1 VDRKD
6 NSRTVNIVL
15 CIAGAALCIAS
26 GFISAPAGLLDN
38 ERANIISSL
47 AMPMPLFLFVI
58 PSLLML
64 AACAFVIAGRF
75 DIPSLAAAVCG
86 AVLFA
91 AMDIRLASNYQ
102 MFSGVLINMIGTILV
117 LTGVAL
123 QVLAT
128 QTGPA
133 RVSIKAAKKRN
144 AADVP
149 YERHH
154 RPSYDDIYADTN
166 SEFAMLNSNEEVIF
180 TDTSGISAADE
191 NPEDSD
197 APDTEAADEAIMEKL
212 LMVMSLSENENIDNE
227 SDQTEEGDDGIL
239 KSLQEAAQNTGA
251 SETPSDIKETP
262 DDENDFSEAL
272 LSMLEDDAQALL
284 AEDGA
289 KATIAAALETPNQVM
304 ADFYGGIEELFLN
317 E

>member
-47 AMPMPLFLFVI
+47 AMPMPVFLFVI

-64 AACAFVIAGRF
+64 AACAFVTAGRF

-86 AVLFA
+86 AALFA

-102 MFSGVLINMIGTILV
+102 MFSGVLINMTGIILV
-117 LTGVAL
+117 LTAVAL

-128 QTGPA
+128 QTGSA

-154 RPSYDDIYADTN
+154 RPSYDDIYADTS
-166 SEFAMLNSNEEVIF
+166 SEFAMLNSNEEVMF
-180 TDTSGISAADE
+180 TEIPDTVKADE
-191 NPEDSD
+191 KPEDTA
-197 APDTEAADEAIMEKL
+197 APDTAADDEAIMAKL
-212 LMVMSLSENENIDNE
+212 LMVMSQSENEHAVNEADQDDN
-227 SDQTEEGDDGIL
+227 GDEDIL
-239 KSLQEAAQNTGA
+239 KSFRDIAQNA
-251 SETPSDIKETP
+251 DVSDSIPEMKETSGSE
-262 DDENDFSEAL
+262 DDFSEAL
-272 LSMLEDDAQALL
+272 LSMLEDDEQALP

-289 KATIAAALETPNQVM
+289 KATMAAALETPNQVM